1 MKWGERIC
9 CHTFTPTYRDDRY
22 SLAGVHVLRSKS
34 RFWPDPVA
42 LLQKNCLISCKLA
55 WEKVSRNKEVLEI
68 HSFFSLLYF
77 SVILLNYVLILLR
90 SLCLNHNV
98 LLFLMTLQNYL
109 LMKRKMIV
117 AVKCTSWAVVI
128 ESQTSTGPIPLWYRS
143 SVLPTEQSSQLGA
156 GLFLDT

>member
-9 CHTFTPTYRDDRY
+9 CHTFTPTHRDDRY
-22 SLAGVHVLRSKS
+22 SLAGVHVLQNKS

-55 WEKVSRNKEVLEI
+55 WEKVSGNKEVLEI

-77 SVILLNYVLILLR
+77 SVILLNYALILLR

-98 LLFLMTLQNYL
+98 LLFLMTLQKLSSDEKKDDWKSNFNRTYSS
-109 LMKRKMIV
+109 MIPKQCFTYW
-117 AVKCTSWAVVI
+117 AIKPTGSWSLSGYVRYPWKNFM
-128 ESQTSTGPIPLWYRS
+128 E
-143 SVLPTEQSSQLGA
+143 
-156 GLFLDT
+156 